1 MNDKRVPKFKIGD
14 KIVCIDTSYGKNVTI
29 GKKYEVR
36 YSSYNYINIW
46 DDFGNYREYKTSCF
60 LSLKEYRK
68 QKINN
73 LISIL

>member
-14 KIVCIDTSYGKNVTI
+14 KIVCINTSYGKNVTI
-29 GKKYEVR
+29 GKKYEVKF
-36 YSSYNYINIW
+36 SNYTYVNIF
-46 DDFGNYREYKTSCF
+46 DDFGNYHEYKTNCF

>member
-1 MNDKRVPKFKIGD
+1 MNNKRVPKFKIGD

-29 GKKYEVR
+29 GKKYEVE
-36 YSSYNYINIW
+36 YSTYNYINIY
-46 DDFGNYREYKTSCF
+46 DDLNRYTEYRTICF